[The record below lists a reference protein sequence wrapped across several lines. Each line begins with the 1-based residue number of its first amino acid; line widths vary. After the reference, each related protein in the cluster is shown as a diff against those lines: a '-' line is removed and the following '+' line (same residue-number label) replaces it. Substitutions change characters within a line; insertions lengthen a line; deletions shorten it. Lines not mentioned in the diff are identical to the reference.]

1 MAVIT
6 LEYDGRSAAIK
17 KLIEVILS
25 LGAKQVK
32 PEPNEITK
40 KAIQDAMNGN
50 VIHCESFEDFVQKV
64 HE

>member
-1 MAVIT
+1 MAIIT
-6 LEYDGRSAAIK
+6 LEYDGRSTAIK

-32 PEPNEITK
+32 SEPNAITQ

-50 VIHCESFEDFVQKV
+50 VIHCDSFEDFVKKV